1 MPFWLQC
8 CKSRDIA
15 CRKNLR
21 CYLGWISISV
31 NDYGLG
37 WAVGGGG
44 LRWRWKN
51 FTSLARLFK
60 RWKTLPTHKSLFSVE
75 VAPYHAIYLIVMS
88 QWIALSNFAEYKWQQ
103 RNVMFSWLENY
114 EVLDAIFFKSGL
126 GRLKMAMPKRLLFA
140 FCSDNIIK

>member
-8 CKSRDIA
+8 CESKDIA
-15 CRKNLR
+15 CRKRSPLLPRLNLN
-21 CYLGWISISV
+21 LGKRLRFGV
-31 NDYGLG
+31 GGLG
-37 WAVGGGG
+37 
-44 LRWRWKN
+44 WRWKN

-103 RNVMFSWLENY
+103 GNVMFSWLENY

-126 GRLKMAMPKRLLFA
+126 GRLKIAMPKRLLFA